1 MKQEELK
8 VIAEGMG
15 YISGLNGYMEPCFY
29 KLIYTPCFY
38 KLGGRHREEIEY
50 NPLTNN
56 DQMVECYK
64 ILLDKGF
71 VLAASEQ
78 DQSYAIYLLGNFIC
92 EGKTISEAVCKAAYK
107 YFKDK

>member
-1 MKQEELK
+1 MKPEELK

-38 KLGGRHREEIEY
+38 KLGGRHQEEIEY

-56 DQMVECYK
+56 DQTVEIIGKLAEDNLEITYQKLNSNLHYIIIDGEEYK
-64 ILLDKGF
+64 
-71 VLAASEQ
+71 
-78 DQSYAIYLLGNFIC
+78 
-92 EGKTISEAVCKAAYK
+92 GKTINEAVCLAAYEH
-107 YFKDK
+107 FKDK